1 MKEMLA
7 EVVELFRSLVYLI
20 PAAFGGFIDFLNQ
33 VQRGAKTW
41 NCMSFITHMLSA
53 LFLGWLARV
62 FAAES
67 GYTHGIIAASGGFGG
82 FLGVRLAD
90 LVIYNLMKVNRR
102 K

>member
-7 EVVELFRSLVYLI
+7 ELVDQLRSLAYFI

-33 VQRGAKTW
+33 VQRGAKKW
-41 NCMSFITHMLSA
+41 DCMSFLTHMLSA
-53 LFLGWLARV
+53 LFFGWLAGV

-67 GYTHGIIAASGGFGG
+67 GYTAGIIAASGGFGG

-90 LVIYNLMKVNRR
+90 LIIYNVMKVNRR